1 MGSRVRRF
9 GHHMKSKRTSLNI
22 VAAAVTLATASY
34 IALSPSLARTL
45 VFRPEAAFQNQ
56 PSPLLLLVSIQKQR
70 VRVFNDAGEIA
81 SSRISS
87 GRPGLDTPT
96 GVFSIL
102 EKSEYHESN
111 IYEGAPM
118 PFMQR
123 ITWSG
128 VAMHAGVVP
137 GYRASHG
144 CIRLPASFAKSLF
157 AITKVGGR
165 VVVTPDEIEPI
176 AFNHPNL
183 FRPLPAE
190 TPQVAGSGSGDTK
203 VAANDQNQ
211 SLMTELPRF
220 LGLTPALA
228 EAARD
233 PTAFTPPKP
242 RSRAEAER
250 ALTDKIN
257 RLQIALKTAEAQKI
271 ATSTKAKQAL
281 RDAELAT
288 TQLNSIKT
296 VMDPIRANAAAAE
309 RRLAEAKR
317 EFEAFMSGSP
327 PPALKSGTKVGARP
341 DATPEDQEADL
352 EDAILDLT
360 IEADIARAE
369 VARRE
374 MDFATVQAQFSAA
387 DSARSAALDDVRDV
401 LSQLRSQQAGLIDA
415 NKEVVRRAKP
425 LSVFVS
431 LKTERIYVRQGMEP
445 LLEAPIVVA
454 ANAGRIGTHVLTAMK
469 YGANPNEFD
478 WRLVSAQIPAST
490 QLDGDDRKS
499 KKRTASLPGTPQNSI
514 RMARV
519 ALDAIKI
526 PQDILDTISELARPG
541 ASFIISDRE
550 LPASE
555 NGLGTEFV
563 VLTR

>member
-1 MGSRVRRF
+1 M
-9 GHHMKSKRTSLNI
+9 NI

-45 VFRPEAAFQNQ
+45 VFRPEAAFQSQ

-317 EFEAFMSGSP
+317 EFEAFMSGTP
-327 PPALKSGTKVGARP
+327 PPALKSGTKVGAKP
-341 DATPEDQEADL
+341 DATPEEQEADL